1 MNTFINRIMCTN
13 RKEELSAFYARHL
26 TPQRR
31 FLIPIVI
38 KYLLQFLALFLEAGT
53 LIIRGLSS
61 GYAEFT
67 VVAQIPA
74 RNLVVAFPPPLPR
87 TQAAAPHQVPVGV
100 IRALEQWQMMQ
111 LRWQSEM

>member
-1 MNTFINRIMCTN
+1 MCTN

-38 KYLLQFLALFLEAGT
+38 QYLLHFLALFPEAGT
-53 LIIRGLSS
+53 LMIHGLSS

-67 VVAQIPA
+67 VVEQIPA
-74 RNLVVAFPPPLPR
+74 RNLVVAFPPPRPGK
-87 TQAAAPHQVPVGV
+87 QAAAPHQVPFGV
-100 IRALEQWQMMQ
+100 IRALEQRQMMQ
-111 LRWQSEM
+111 PR